1 MQVNI
6 GEKIKD
12 LRKMTGRKQED
23 LATALGVTPQAISR
37 WETNGGQPD
46 IGMIPSIANYF
57 HITIDELFGYNNDR
71 DRIIQEYNDKAQRLL
86 NNDDDMTECIVLLR
100 RGLEE
105 FPDRVDFK
113 MKLACALN
121 MQGCKKN
128 GDVPNIFW
136 EEAAKLYEELLAYDQ
151 SSIIPL
157 LSIYSMLGKHERA
170 EKKASEQPDLEF
182 CKQVLLGNLGSIGS
196 IRDDKKAEQY
206 RGEAVLAL
214 LHAFRKSLDEA
225 IVCNNELMNSR
236 EGLELL
242 LLTRQLFEKIV
253 GTECYG
259 FHSDLCFIDLTCVKI
274 ADNIGDYE
282 AAMDYFDSAF
292 EHYIKFEQLK
302 NGKRK
307 KWEELNDESRNDG
320 NSDEHFTSS
329 LLKSVN
335 PASFK
340 VIVCEPKFLEMAIH
354 SFPKEKKQIITEN
367 PKYSCIFNC

>member
-6 GEKIKD
+6 GEKIKE
-12 LRKMTGRKQED
+12 LRKKNGRKQEE

-37 WETNGGQPD
+37 WEANGGQPD

-86 NNDDDMTECIVLLR
+86 NNNGDMTECIALLR

-113 MKLACALN
+113 TKLACALN
-121 MQGCKKN
+121 KQGWKKN
-128 GDVPNIFW
+128 GEVPNIFW
-136 EEAAKLYEELLAYDQ
+136 EEATKLYEELLAHDQ
-151 SSIIPL
+151 SCIIPL
-157 LSIYSMLGKHERA
+157 ISIYSMLGKHEKA
-170 EKKASEQPDLEF
+170 EKKASEQPDLEL

-196 IRDDKKAEQY
+196 ISDDIKAEQY
-206 RGEAVLAL
+206 RGEAVLEL

-225 IVCNNELMNSR
+225 IGCNTELMNSW
-236 EGLELL
+236 EGLEIL

-259 FHSDLCFIDLTCVKI
+259 FHSDLCFIDMKCVRI

-292 EHYIKFEQLK
+292 EHYIKFEQWK
-302 NGKRK
+302 NRKRR
-307 KWEELNDESRNDG
+307 KWEEVNDESRKNG

-335 PASFK
+335 PASGK
-340 VIVCEPKFLEMAIH
+340 VIVCEPRFLEMAIH
-354 SFPKEKKQIITEN
+354 SFPEEKKKIIIEN

>member
-71 DRIIQEYNDKAQRLL
+71 NRIIQEYNDKAQELI
-86 NNDDDMTECIVLLR
+86 NNNDDMTECIALLR
-100 RGLEE
+100 RGLKE

-113 MKLACALN
+113 VKLACALN
-121 MQGCKKN
+121 KQGWKRN
-128 GDVPNIFW
+128 GEVPNTFW
-136 EEAAKLYEELLAYDQ
+136 EEAAKLYEELLAYDP
-151 SSIIPL
+151 SNIIPL
-157 LSIYSMLGKHERA
+157 ISIYSMLGKHEKA
-170 EKKASEQPDLEF
+170 EKKASEQPAIEL
-182 CKQVLLGNLGSIGS
+182 CKQVLLGNLASVGSIS
-196 IRDDKKAEQY
+196 DDKKANQY
-206 RGEAVLAL
+206 RGEAVLEL

-225 IVCNNELMNSR
+225 IVCNTELMNSR

-259 FHSDLCFIDLTCVKI
+259 FHSDLCFIDMKCVRI
-274 ADNIGDYE
+274 ADKIGDYE
-282 AAMDYFDSAF
+282 VAMDYFDSAF
-292 EHYIKFEQLK
+292 EHYIKFEQWK

-307 KWEELNDESRNDG
+307 KWEELNDESGKDG
-320 NSDEHFTSS
+320 NSDEYFTSS

-335 PASFK
+335 TASCK
-340 VIVCEPKFLEMAIH
+340 VIVCEPRFLEMAIH
-354 SFPKEKKQIITEN
+354 SFPEEKKKIIIEN

>member
-12 LRKMTGRKQED
+12 LRKKTGRRQED

-37 WETNGGQPD
+37 WEANGGYPD

-71 DRIIQEYNDKAQRLL
+71 DRIIQEYNDKAQGMI
-86 NNDDDMTECIVLLR
+86 NNNEDMTECIALLR

-113 MKLACALN
+113 IKLAYALN
-121 MQGCKKN
+121 KQGWKRN
-128 GDVPNIFW
+128 GEIPNIFW
-136 EEAAKLYEELLAYDQ
+136 EEATKLYEELLVYDQ

-157 LSIYSMLGKHERA
+157 ISIYSMLGKHEKA
-170 EKKASEQPDLEF
+170 ERKASEQPDLEL

-196 IRDDKKAEQY
+196 ISDDKKAEQY
-206 RGEAVLAL
+206 RGEAVLKL
-214 LHAFRKSLDEA
+214 LHAFIKSLDEA
-225 IVCNNELMNSR
+225 IVCNSKLMNSR

-259 FHSDLCFIDLTCVKI
+259 FHSDLCFIDMKCVRI

-292 EHYIKFEQLK
+292 EQYIKFEQWK
-302 NGKRK
+302 NGKIK
-307 KWEELNDESRNDG
+307 KWEELNDESGKNE

-335 PASFK
+335 PASGT

-354 SFPKEKKQIITEN
+354 SFPKENKKIITEN

>member
-23 LATALGVTPQAISR
+23 LATALGITPQAISR
-37 WETNGGQPD
+37 WEANGGQPD

-71 DRIIQEYNDKAQRLL
+71 DRIIQEYNDKAQGLI
-86 NNDDDMTECIVLLR
+86 NNNDDMTECIALLR

-113 MKLACALN
+113 VKLACALN
-121 MQGCKKN
+121 KQGWKRN
-128 GDVPNIFW
+128 GEVPNIFW
-136 EEAAKLYEELLAYDQ
+136 EEAANLYEELLAHDQ

-157 LSIYSMLGKHERA
+157 ISIYSMLGKHEKA
-170 EKKASEQPDLEF
+170 EKKALEQPALEL

-196 IRDDKKAEQY
+196 ISDDKKADQY
-206 RGEAVLAL
+206 RGEAVLEL

-225 IVCNNELMNSR
+225 IVCNTELMNSR

-259 FHSDLCFIDLTCVKI
+259 FHSDFCFIDIKCVRI
-274 ADNIGDYE
+274 ADKIGDYE

-292 EHYIKFEQLK
+292 EHYVKFEQWK
-302 NGKRK
+302 NGKSK
-307 KWEELNDESRNDG
+307 KLEELNDESRKDG
-320 NSDEHFTSS
+320 NSDEHFTSL

-335 PASFK
+335 PANCK
-340 VIVCEPKFLEMAIH
+340 VFVFEPRFLEMAIH
-354 SFPKEKKQIITEN
+354 SFPEEKKKIIIEN
-367 PKYSCIFNC
+367 PKYSYIFNC